1 MGISI
6 YLTDAIAICL
16 RCKEITILLAWLEDR
31 INLIHVLIDTITS
44 QNHHIAYR
52 FHCAMPMGWIANIS
66 IPVHFML
73 A

>member
-44 QNHHIAYR
+44 QKHHIAY
-52 FHCAMPMGWIANIS
+52 
-66 IPVHFML
+66 
-73 A
+73 